1 MAERQLLRWK
11 IMEIISVVSK
21 VQTKELQSSNGPFEI
36 RYQEADLI
44 MPNRR
49 ARALEIRAPRDGE
62 YPPGLYILAA
72 ESFSITNGISL
83 PLSPIARGTAPG
95 QSMSGMHGDRIQPE
109 LALGINRAHGG
120 AAVAFR
126 RSVVKVL
133 NFLRSVL
140 KTG

>member
-1 MAERQLLRWK
+1 
-11 IMEIISVVSK
+11 MEIISVVSK
-21 VQTKELQSSNGPFEI
+21 ANTKKCRNSSGPFEI
-36 RYQEADLI
+36 RYQEADFI
-44 MPNRR
+44 MPIRR
-49 ARALEIRAPRDGE
+49 VRALETRTPRDGE

-109 LALGINRAHGG
+109 LALGINRSHGG
-120 AAVAFR
+120 SAVASR
-126 RSVVKVL
+126 R
-133 NFLRSVL
+133 FLMKDWEFLTSAL